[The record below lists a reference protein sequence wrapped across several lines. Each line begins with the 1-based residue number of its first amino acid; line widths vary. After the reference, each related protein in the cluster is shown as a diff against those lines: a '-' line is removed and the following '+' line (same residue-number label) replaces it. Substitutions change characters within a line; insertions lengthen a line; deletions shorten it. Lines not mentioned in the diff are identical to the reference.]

1 MVGSAVK
8 AGRVGALRARP
19 TPTPATGTS
28 RRTSSKVAGQTS
40 WSGAG
45 LPAAPGVGGPSRRPS
60 GVSCHAEASRP
71 GDFAHLTKVRGSVIE
86 LIGSTPLVY
95 LNSVS
100 EGCGARIAAKLESM
114 EPCCSVKDRIGLNM
128 IEDAEAKGLI
138 DPKTTT
144 LVEPT
149 SGNTGV
155 GLAMVAA
162 AKGYKLVLTMPS
174 SMSMER
180 RIMLRAFGAQVVLT
194 DPAKGMGGAVERA
207 QRIAGETEGA
217 YVLQQ
222 FENPANVEAHVRTT
236 GPEIWE
242 ATGGQVDILV
252 SGVGTGGTITG
263 CGRYLK
269 SKAEGVRVV
278 AVEPE
283 ESAVLSGGSPGPHKI
298 QGIGAGFVPGI
309 LDTDLID
316 KVVKVSS
323 ADAVAMATR
332 LAREE
337 GLLAGISSGAAVRAA
352 VDLGRLPENEGKL
365 IVVVVPSFGE
375 RYLSTVLFQ
384 DLKEECEALK
394 VNNRIK
400 ITDMAGRETF
410 VPPL

>member
-1 MVGSAVK
+1 M
-8 AGRVGALRARP
+8 
-19 TPTPATGTS
+19 
-28 RRTSSKVAGQTS
+28 
-40 WSGAG
+40 
-45 LPAAPGVGGPSRRPS
+45 
-60 GVSCHAEASRP
+60 
-71 GDFAHLTKVRGSVIE
+71 
-86 LIGSTPLVY
+86 Y

-269 SKAEGVRVV
+269 SKAEGVRLV

>member
-1 MVGSAVK
+1 M
-8 AGRVGALRARP
+8 
-19 TPTPATGTS
+19 
-28 RRTSSKVAGQTS
+28 AGQTS

-207 QRIAGETEGA
+207 QRIAGETAGA
-217 YVLQQ
+217 
-222 FENPANVEAHVRTT
+222 PASCSSLRTRPT
-236 GPEIWE
+236 WRP
-242 ATGGQVDILV
+242 T
-252 SGVGTGGTITG
+252 
-263 CGRYLK
+263 
-269 SKAEGVRVV
+269 
-278 AVEPE
+278 
-283 ESAVLSGGSPGPHKI
+283 
-298 QGIGAGFVPGI
+298 
-309 LDTDLID
+309 
-316 KVVKVSS
+316 
-323 ADAVAMATR
+323 
-332 LAREE
+332 
-337 GLLAGISSGAAVRAA
+337 
-352 VDLGRLPENEGKL
+352 
-365 IVVVVPSFGE
+365 
-375 RYLSTVLFQ
+375 
-384 DLKEECEALK
+384 
-394 VNNRIK
+394 
-400 ITDMAGRETF
+400 
-410 VPPL
+410 